1 MHKVYISLG
10 SNMGDKQ
17 SHISQAVNLLNAHVS
32 VSRVR
37 VSSFYASAPIGYLE
51 QDDFINA
58 VAEITTTL
66 RSKHVLLLCQ
76 SIEQQLHRER
86 IKRWGPRTIDL
97 DVLLYDDQKIS
108 KPELEVPHPRMH
120 ERAFALLPLLELAPD
135 ATVNGIAASELLKAV
150 QDQNIQKLESV
161 S

>member
-1 MHKVYISLG
+1 MHEVYISLG

-17 SHISQAVNLLNAHVS
+17 SHINQAVSLLDAHVS
-32 VSRVR
+32 VSQVR
-37 VSSFYASAPIGYLE
+37 LSSLYASAPIGYLE

-58 VAEITTTL
+58 VVEIKTTL
-66 RSKHVLLLCQ
+66 RSKDVLLLCQ
-76 SIEQQLHRER
+76 SIEQQLYRKR

-97 DVLLYDDQKIS
+97 DILLYDDQRVS

-135 ATVNGIAASELLKAV
+135 VRLNGVAASKFLENV
-150 QDQNIQKLESV
+150 QDQSIQRLS
-161 S
+161 